1 MPSTPFTVEQLQ
13 PYTHEVR
20 FQYSKDN
27 RIFWILLTGD
37 RHWDNP
43 HSDHELQKKHLEK
56 AQELGAPVIDHGDVF
71 DAMQSKHDP
80 RRDYDSLRGEHKG
93 RDYLD
98 RLVDTAKQFFEPYA
112 DVLVKMYLGN
122 HEKAILDNNNTNL
135 LRRLAVR
142 LSDST
147 GSTVHAS
154 PMEGWTVFRF
164 EHEGG
169 GKVRTL
175 KMYSHHGWGGSA
187 RVTKGTIKSN
197 RRAAMISDAHIV
209 CTAHIHQSWD
219 LTLRQKHLNTRTG
232 EMTHRKQLHVQ
243 LPTYKDEAQ
252 QHDGYHA
259 EKGREPR
266 PIGAR
271 WLRVEV
277 GHDGVHYTT
286 LEAE

>member
-1 MPSTPFTVEQLQ
+1 MSTPFTVERLS
-13 PYTHEVR
+13 PHTHEVR
-20 FQYSKDN
+20 FRYTSGDV
-27 RIFWILLTGD
+27 FWILLTSD

-43 HSDHELQKKHLEK
+43 HSDHDLQKRHLEQ
-56 AQELGAPVIDHGDVF
+56 AEERGAPVIDHGDVF
-71 DAMQSKHDP
+71 DAMQTTHDP
-80 RRDYDSLRGEHKG
+80 RRDYDSLRDVHKG

-98 RLVDTAKQFFEPYA
+98 RLVDTVKEFFEPYS
-112 DVLVKMYLGN
+112 DQLVKFYLGN
-122 HEKAILDNNNTNL
+122 HEKAVLDNNNTNL

-142 LSDST
+142 LSDGG
-147 GSTVHAS
+147 GSPVDAC
-154 PMEGWTVFRF
+154 PMEGWTQFVF

-169 GKVRTL
+169 GNTKTL

-197 RRAAMISDAHIV
+197 RRAAMIADAHIV
-209 CTAHIHQSWD
+209 CTGHIHQSWE
-219 LTLRQKHLNTRTG
+219 LTLMQKHLTRG
-232 EMTHRKQLHVQ
+232 GQQVERKQLHIQ
-243 LPTYKDEAQ
+243 LPSYKRETENMS
-252 QHDGYHA
+252 GYHI

-277 GHDGVHYTT
+277 SSKDIHYTS

>member
-1 MPSTPFTVEQLQ
+1 
-13 PYTHEVR
+13 VR
-20 FQYSKDN
+20 FEYTADN
-27 RIFWILLTGD
+27 NVFWILLTSD

-43 HSDHELQKKHLEK
+43 HSDHDLQERHLEQ
-56 AQELGAPVIDHGDVF
+56 AQEKGAPVLDHGDVF

-98 RLVDTAKQFFEPYA
+98 RLVDTALQFFEPYA
-112 DVLVKMYLGN
+112 EQFVRFNLGN
-122 HEKAILDNNNTNL
+122 HEKSILDNNNTNL
-135 LRRLAVR
+135 LKRLCAR
-142 LSDST
+142 MSDRT
-147 GSTVHAS
+147 GTQVDAC
-154 PMEGWTVFRF
+154 PMESWTVLRF
-164 EHEGG
+164 EHASG
-169 GKVRTL
+169 GKTRTL

-197 RRAAMISDAHIV
+197 RRAAMVSDAHIV
-209 CTAHIHQSWD
+209 ATGHIHQSWE
-219 LTLRQKHLNTRTG
+219 LPLMQKHLTRDG
-232 EMTHRKQLHVQ
+232 RQINRKQLHIQ
-243 LPTYKDEAQ
+243 LPTYKDETQ
-252 QHDGYHA
+252 NKSGYHV

-277 GHDGVHYTT
+277 GNDNLHYTT

>member
-1 MPSTPFTVEQLQ
+1 MQEFTVKRLQ
-13 PYTHEVR
+13 PYAHEVR
-20 FQYSKDN
+20 FEYTSGDV
-27 RIFWILLTGD
+27 FWILLTSD

-43 HSDHELQKKHLEK
+43 HSDHDLQKKHLEQ
-56 AQELGAPVIDHGDVF
+56 AVECGAPVIDHGDLF
-71 DAMQSKHDP
+71 DAMQSTHDP

-98 RLVDTAKQFFEPYA
+98 RLCDTALGFFEPYA
-112 DVLVKMYLGN
+112 EVLVKIHLGN

-135 LRRLAVR
+135 IQRLAAR
-142 LSDST
+142 LTDRT
-147 GSTVHAS
+147 GSSVDAA
-154 PMEGWTVFRF
+154 PMEGWTRFRF
-164 EHEGG
+164 EHKSGG
-169 GKVRTL
+169 NIKTL

-197 RRAAMISDAHIV
+197 RRAAMVSDAHIV
-209 CTAHIHQSWD
+209 CTGHIHQSWE
-219 LTLRQKHLNTRTG
+219 LPLIQKHLTSDGRQI
-232 EMTHRKQLHVQ
+232 ERKQLHIQ
-243 LPTYKDEAQ
+243 LPSYKRETKNMS
-252 QHDGYHA
+252 GYHV

-277 GHDGVHYTT
+277 SSSDIHYTT